1 MDTPYGIFEYN
12 TNNFCSYI
20 AYQTDTSLSDIKHK
34 AQITYLDNFLTGL
47 ISKDNK
53 IIFIYE
59 NEYIDKH
66 YLEDY
71 SAYYVTCFKPYRKTS
86 SRVHFFKV
94 ESKDLDYKVEF
105 KKALNGQDTFI
116 NDDNYLGYIVI
127 RPIPQTFLAK
137 VCLKTYYYN
146 DRLKKYTIIKDY
158 SVSLFGIN
166 LKVESAAFQEQDK
179 ILSACATT
187 SLWSFFHAH
196 PHNTFSLP
204 SSSAIT
210 RSAYPEENG
219 HHREFPN
226 SGLSTDMICRSLR
239 AYDFAPEYFEFSSK
253 QYDIIP
259 KSDKL
264 NLLREYIFSYCSSGL
279 PLILGV
285 SVKDSVTEKDKGLH
299 AVTILGY
306 ALRKEET
313 SSQLVS
319 HRLEKLYVH
328 DDRFGPFLKITFGDN
343 AFDVHL
349 DSNDNVTTH
358 HEFENELYLPDTLIV
373 GLYHKVRIPYDRIKS
388 TCLDLQKLVSDYLD
402 KEKEKVT
409 QAEILKM
416 FKWDIQIKQNKD
428 LKTSIFSSSIEN
440 KEAYLTQSW
449 PKYIWSA
456 TALFNNEQVFEMI
469 FDATDI
475 DHGDVFLEI
484 IPIDDELTKYIVA
497 MLKVY
502 SDDHFNN
509 KIKQDYSIRN
519 QDNYVLGVIKYFRD
533 KESYI
538 STLSELYGYLK
549 IPNKIKDEELKY
561 DAIINQCLIRLN
573 KENDY
578 SNFHFEI
585 DKNNEFQYIWVID
598 KEGFL
603 CIGKENNDSQK
614 GHPTLTDGMPARIGG
629 QLKYNEKD
637 KLWEIDPFS
646 GRYSSEYTNE
656 EKRSFIYNV
665 IKYKF
670 NVYFPKE
677 KFICKKYN
685 DR

>member
-1 MDTPYGIFEYN
+1 MDTRYGIFKYN

-34 AQITYLDNFLTGL
+34 PQITYLDNFLNGL
-47 ISKDNK
+47 ISQDHR
-53 IIFIYE
+53 IVFVYE

-71 SAYYVTCFKPYRKTS
+71 STYYVTCFKKYRKTS

-94 ESKDLDYKVEF
+94 ESENLDYKVEF
-105 KKALNGQDTFI
+105 KKALDGQDTFI
-116 NDDNYLGYIVI
+116 NNDNYLGFIVI

-137 VCLKTYYYN
+137 VCLKRYYIN
-146 DRLKKYTIIKDY
+146 NRLKKYTIIKDY

-196 PHNTFSLP
+196 PHNKFNLP
-204 SSSAIT
+204 SSSSIT

-239 AYDFAPEYFEFSSK
+239 AYDFAPEYFEFSNK
-253 QYDIIP
+253 KYDLIP

-285 SVKDSVTEKDKGLH
+285 SVQDSITGKDKGLH

-306 ALRKEET
+306 ALIKDDVST
-313 SSQLVS
+313 PLIS
-319 HRLEKLYVH
+319 HRLEKLYIH
-328 DDRFGPFLKITFGDN
+328 DDRFGPFLKITFGEDSFN
-343 AFDVHL
+343 VHL
-349 DSNDNVTTH
+349 EENNNVTIH
-358 HEFENELYLPDTLIV
+358 HNFENESYLPDTLIV

-388 TCLDLQKLVSDYLD
+388 TCLDLQKLVSDYLG
-402 KEKEKVT
+402 KEKEKT
-409 QAEILKM
+409 KQSKILKM
-416 FKWDIQIKQNKD
+416 FKWDIQIKENKD
-428 LKTSIFSSSIEN
+428 LKTSILKRNIKN
-440 KEAYLTQSW
+440 KETYLTQSW

-456 TALFNNEQVFEMI
+456 TALFDNEQIFEMI

-475 DHGDVFLEI
+475 DHGDVFLDI
-484 IPIDDELTKYIVA
+484 IPIDDELAKYIVN

-502 SDDHFNN
+502 SDDHFDN

-519 QDNYVLGVIKYFRD
+519 QNNYVMGIIKYFRD
-533 KESYI
+533 KESYR
-538 STLSELYGYLK
+538 SSLSELYGYLK
-549 IPNKIKDEELKY
+549 IPNKIKNEELEL
-561 DAIINQCLIRLN
+561 DTIINQCSVRLN
-573 KENDY
+573 RENDY
-578 SNFHFEI
+578 SKFQFELN
-585 DKNNEFQYIWVID
+585 DESGFQYIWVID

-603 CIGKENNDSQK
+603 CIGKENSGSEQ

-629 QLKYNEKD
+629 QIKYNQSNNV
-637 KLWEIDPFS
+637 WEVDPFS
-646 GRYSSEYTNE
+646 GRYSSEYTND
-656 EKRSFIYNV
+656 EKRKYIDNV

-670 NVYFPKE
+670 NLYFPKE
-677 KFICKKYN
+677 KFICKDYVDN
-685 DR
+685 

>member
-12 TNNFCSYI
+12 TNNFCSYV

-34 AQITYLDNFLTGL
+34 PQITYLDNFLNGL
-47 ISKDNK
+47 VSQDNR
-53 IIFIYE
+53 IVFVYE

-71 SAYYVTCFKPYRKTS
+71 STYYVTCFKPYRKTS

-94 ESKDLDYKVEF
+94 ESKDLDYKGEF
-105 KKALNGQDTFI
+105 KKALDGQDTFI

-137 VCLKTYYYN
+137 VCLKRYYTN

-196 PHNTFSLP
+196 PHTMFNLP
-204 SSSAIT
+204 SSSSIT

-239 AYDFAPEYFEFSSK
+239 AYDFAPEYFEFSNRK
-253 QYDIIP
+253 YDLIP
-259 KSDKL
+259 NSDKL
-264 NLLREYIFSYCSSGL
+264 NLLKEYIFSYCSSGL

-285 SVKDSVTEKDKGLH
+285 SVQDSITGKDKGLH

-306 ALRKEET
+306 ALKDSDVST
-313 SSQLVS
+313 PLIS
-319 HRLEKLYVH
+319 HRLEKLYIH
-328 DDRFGPFLKITFGDN
+328 DDRIGPFLKITFGDN
-343 AFDVHL
+343 AFDVQL
-349 DSNDNVTTH
+349 ASNDSVTVH
-358 HEFENELYLPDTLIV
+358 QIFENESYLPDTLIV

-388 TCLDLQKLVSDYLD
+388 TCLDFQKLVSDYLG
-402 KEKEKVT
+402 KEKQKIEQSK
-409 QAEILKM
+409 ILKM
-416 FKWDIQIKQNKD
+416 FKWDIQIKENKD
-428 LKTSIFSSSIEN
+428 LKTSILKRNIKK
-440 KEAYLTQSW
+440 KETYLTQSW

-456 TALFNNEQVFEMI
+456 TTLFNNKQIFEMI

-475 DHGDVFLEI
+475 DHGDVFLDI
-484 IPIDDELTKYIVA
+484 IPIDDELTKYIVN

-502 SDDHFNN
+502 SDDHFDN

-519 QDNYVLGVIKYFRD
+519 QDNYVMGVIKYFRD

-538 STLSELYGYLK
+538 SSLGELYGYLK
-549 IPNKIKDEELKY
+549 IPTKIKDEELKF
-561 DAIINQCLIRLN
+561 DTIINQCLIRLN

-578 SNFHFEI
+578 SSFHFEI
-585 DKNNEFQYIWVID
+585 DDSSKFQYIWVID

-603 CIGKENNDSQK
+603 CIGKENNGSQK

-629 QLKYNEKD
+629 QLLYNRKNNV
-637 KLWEIDPFS
+637 WEIDPFS

-656 EKRSFIYNV
+656 EKRNFIDNV

-670 NVYFPKE
+670 SLYFPKE
-677 KFICKKYN
+677 KFISKEYP
-685 DR
+685 